1 MSDTIPYTR
10 PTSFEVPEGG
20 LASFLTATVGD
31 WADESL
37 PETGI
42 ATAKAAADQ
51 LAEYGRYE
59 DTYMVHAAEG
69 ETVVPM
75 AVFDEN
81 PKLRASLFRQ
91 MRSMGIDPDR
101 YVVGNELNSI
111 NPVTGQPEFFL
122 KKLFKGLKKA
132 VKSVVKVVKKAAPII
147 LGIGLNMIPGLGA
160 IAAGALSGGISSL
173 AAGGNFK
180 DALKSAA
187 IGGALGGLFKGVQGG
202 IQAKQ
207 AGDTFVSG
215 FGEGVRR
222 GLPGAEL
229 AAQKA
234 GEAAVAQGLKDQTA
248 MLADIGVPG
257 APTTETILRTTGAP
271 AASTASQAAQ
281 TAARLPPANVPSIT
295 ATPAAATAAA
305 APVVT
310 LGTQAVDSAISGA
323 SGAAGVRRTPSEL
336 ELLQTGPQQ
345 PAPVATAQVP
355 GGLVTPENV
364 PAGFRQSVKDA
375 FTSEGGTFIEDMKK
389 AFLPRRVTAA
399 DYLPKNVTA
408 EQAANMASNVPGQS
422 LLEAA
427 EAAASSANAAAGL
440 TEGIGGMVRQFGPGF
455 AAGTGI
461 LAATGGFEQPEM
473 EIPQPYGGVTG
484 KQLLDENPELYRA
497 GRVQYAVPGTTTTAA
512 APTTVYTPY
521 VQLPRAQVAQPAQPV
536 MVSAPIIRQAADGG
550 AMTRENFPRQN
561 GAIDGPGTGTSDDIP
576 AMLSDG
582 EFVFTAKAV
591 RGAGNGSRDNGVRKM
606 YQIMRQFES
615 VA

>member
-1 MSDTIPYTR
+1 MSDTIAYTR
-10 PTSFEVPEGG
+10 PAPFEVPEGG

-31 WADESL
+31 WADENL

-42 ATAKAAADQ
+42 ATAKAAADK

-69 ETVVPM
+69 ETVIPM
-75 AVFDEN
+75 AVFEEN
-81 PKLRASLFRQ
+81 PKLRESLFRQ

-101 YVVGNELNSI
+101 YVIGNELNSI

-229 AAQKA
+229 AAQQA

-248 MLADIGVPG
+248 MMADIGVPG

-271 AASTASQAAQ
+271 AATTASQAAQ
-281 TAARLPPANVPSIT
+281 TAARLPPAGVPSIT
-295 ATPAAATAAA
+295 ATAAAPAAAA
-305 APVVT
+305 APSFADSYVASLSPRVADAAAGTVSGAGSQVT
-310 LGTQAVDSAISGA
+310 TPDASTVTTTQAPSA
-323 SGAAGVRRTPSEL
+323 
-336 ELLQTGPQQ
+336 
-345 PAPVATAQVP
+345 
-355 GGLVTPENV
+355 LVTPENV

-427 EAAASSANAAAGL
+427 EAAAASANAAAGL

-473 EIPQPYGGVTG
+473 EIPQPFGGVTG
-484 KQLLDENPELYRA
+484 QQLLDENPELYRA
-497 GRVQYAVPGTTTTAA
+497 GRVQYAIPGTTTTAA

-550 AMTRENFPRQN
+550 AMTRENFPRKN
-561 GAIDGPGTGTSDDIP
+561 GAIAGPGTGTSDDIP

-591 RGAGNGSRDNGVRKM
+591 RGAGNGDRENGVRKM

>member
-1 MSDTIPYTR
+1 MSDTIAYTR
-10 PTSFEVPEGG
+10 PAPFEVPEGG

-31 WADESL
+31 WANENL

-42 ATAKAAADQ
+42 ATAKAAADK

-81 PKLRASLFRQ
+81 PKLRESLFRQ

-101 YVVGNELNSI
+101 YVIGNEFNSI

-132 VKSVVKVVKKAAPII
+132 VKSVIKVVKKAAPII

-160 IAAGALSGGISSL
+160 IAAGALSGGISTL

-202 IQAKQ
+202 IEAKQ
-207 AGDTFVSG
+207 AGDSFASG
-215 FGEGVRR
+215 FTKGVGR

-248 MLADIGVPG
+248 MMANIGVSG

-271 AASTASQAAQ
+271 AATTASQAAQ
-281 TAARLPPANVPSIT
+281 TAARLAPAGVPSVT
-295 ATPAAATAAA
+295 ATAAA
-305 APVVT
+305 PAAAVVPSFADSYVASLSPRVADAAAGAAAGAGSQVTSPDAPTVT
-310 LGTQAVDSAISGA
+310 TTQAPSA
-323 SGAAGVRRTPSEL
+323 
-336 ELLQTGPQQ
+336 
-345 PAPVATAQVP
+345 
-355 GGLVTPENV
+355 LVTPENV

-399 DYLPKNVTA
+399 DYLPKNITA
-408 EQAANMASNVPGQS
+408 EQAANMASNVPGKS
-422 LLEAA
+422 LLDAA
-427 EAAASSANAAAGL
+427 EAAAKSANAAAGL
-440 TEGIGGMVRQFGPGF
+440 TEGIGGMVRQLGPGF

-484 KQLLDENPELYRA
+484 QQLLDENPELYRA

-521 VQLPRAQVAQPAQPV
+521 VQLPRAPVMQPARPP

>member
-1 MSDTIPYTR
+1 MSDTIAYTR
-10 PTSFEVPEGG
+10 PAPFEVPEGG

-31 WADESL
+31 WANENL

-42 ATAKAAADQ
+42 ATAKAAADK

-81 PKLRASLFRQ
+81 PKLRESLFRQ

-101 YVVGNELNSI
+101 YVIGNEFNSI

-132 VKSVVKVVKKAAPII
+132 VKAVIKVVKKAAPII

-160 IAAGALSGGISSL
+160 IAAGALSGGISTL

-202 IQAKQ
+202 IDAKQ
-207 AGDTFVSG
+207 AGDSFASG
-215 FGEGVRR
+215 FTKGVGR

-248 MLADIGVPG
+248 MMANIGVSG

-271 AASTASQAAQ
+271 AATTASQAAQ
-281 TAARLPPANVPSIT
+281 TAARLPPAAVPSVT
-295 ATPAAATAAA
+295 ATAAA
-305 APVVT
+305 AAPSFADSYVASLSPRVADAAAGAVSGA
-310 LGTQAVDSAISGA
+310 GTQVTSPDAPTVTTTQAPSA
-323 SGAAGVRRTPSEL
+323 
-336 ELLQTGPQQ
+336 
-345 PAPVATAQVP
+345 
-355 GGLVTPENV
+355 LVTPENM

-399 DYLPKNVTA
+399 DFLPEGVSLEKAATTPLGDGRYLLD
-408 EQAANMASNVPGQS
+408 AAKA
-422 LLEAA
+422 AA
-427 EAAASSANAAAGL
+427 ESANAAAGL
-440 TEGIGGMVRQFGPGF
+440 TEGIGGMVRQLGPGF

-484 KQLLDENPELYRA
+484 QQLLDENPELYRV

-521 VQLPRAQVAQPAQPV
+521 VQLPRAPVMQPARPP

>member
-1 MSDTIPYTR
+1 MSDTIAYTR

-31 WADESL
+31 WADENL

-132 VKSVVKVVKKAAPII
+132 VKSVVKVVKKAAPVI

-187 IGGALGGLFKGVQGG
+187 VGGALGGLFKGVQGG

-215 FGEGVRR
+215 FGEGLSR

-229 AAQKA
+229 AAQQA

-248 MLADIGVPG
+248 MMANIGVKG

-271 AASTASQAAQ
+271 VASTASQAAQ
-281 TAARLPPANVPSIT
+281 TAARLPPAGIPSMT
-295 ATPAAATAAA
+295 VTPAATTAAA
-305 APVVT
+305 APVAT

-323 SGAAGVRRTPSEL
+323 SGAAGARRTPSEL

-345 PAPVATAQVP
+345 PAPVATAQIP
-355 GGLVTPENV
+355 GGLVTPENM

-399 DYLPKNVTA
+399 DFLPEGISLEK
-408 EQAANMASNVPGQS
+408 AATTPLGDGF
-422 LLEAA
+422 LLDAA
-427 EAAASSANAAAGL
+427 EAASSANAAAGL

-484 KQLLDENPELYRA
+484 QQLLDENPELYRA

-521 VQLPRAQVAQPAQPV
+521 VQLPRAPVMQPAPPP

-591 RGAGNGSRDNGVRKM
+591 RGAGDGNRDNGVRKM

>member
-1 MSDTIPYTR
+1 MSDTIAYTR
-10 PTSFEVPEGG
+10 PAPFEVPEGG

-31 WADESL
+31 WANENL

-42 ATAKAAADQ
+42 ATAKAAADK

-81 PKLRASLFRQ
+81 PKLRESLFRQ

-101 YVVGNELNSI
+101 YVIGNEFNSI

-132 VKSVVKVVKKAAPII
+132 VKSVIKVVKKAAPII

-160 IAAGALSGGISSL
+160 IAAGALSGGISTL

-202 IQAKQ
+202 IEAKQ
-207 AGDTFVSG
+207 AGDSFASG
-215 FGEGVRR
+215 FTKGVGR

-229 AAQKA
+229 AGQKA

-248 MLADIGVPG
+248 MMANIGVSG

-271 AASTASQAAQ
+271 AATTASQAAQ
-281 TAARLPPANVPSIT
+281 TAARLSPAGVPSVT
-295 ATPAAATAAA
+295 ATAAAPAAATVPSFADSYVASLSPRVADAAA
-305 APVVT
+305 GAAAGAGSQVTSPDAPTVT
-310 LGTQAVDSAISGA
+310 TTQAPSA
-323 SGAAGVRRTPSEL
+323 
-336 ELLQTGPQQ
+336 
-345 PAPVATAQVP
+345 
-355 GGLVTPENV
+355 LVTPENV

-399 DYLPKNVTA
+399 DYLPKNITA
-408 EQAANMASNVPGQS
+408 EQAANMASNVPGKS
-422 LLEAA
+422 LLDAA
-427 EAAASSANAAAGL
+427 EAAAKSANAAAGL
-440 TEGIGGMVRQFGPGF
+440 TEGIGGMVRQLGPGF

-484 KQLLDENPELYRA
+484 QQLLDENPELYRV
-497 GRVQYAVPGTTTTAA
+497 GRVQYAIPGTTTTAA

-521 VQLPRAQVAQPAQPV
+521 VQLPRAPVMQPARPP

>member
-1 MSDTIPYTR
+1 
-10 PTSFEVPEGG
+10 
-20 LASFLTATVGD
+20 
-31 WADESL
+31 
-37 PETGI
+37 
-42 ATAKAAADQ
+42 
-51 LAEYGRYE
+51 
-59 DTYMVHAAEG
+59 
-69 ETVVPM
+69 
-75 AVFDEN
+75 
-81 PKLRASLFRQ
+81 
-91 MRSMGIDPDR
+91 
-101 YVVGNELNSI
+101 
-111 NPVTGQPEFFL
+111 
-122 KKLFKGLKKA
+122 
-132 VKSVVKVVKKAAPII
+132 
-147 LGIGLNMIPGLGA
+147 MIPGLGA
-160 IAAGALSGGISSL
+160 IAAGALSGGISTL

-202 IQAKQ
+202 IEAKQ
-207 AGDTFVSG
+207 AGDSFASG
-215 FGEGVRR
+215 FTKGVGR

-248 MLADIGVPG
+248 MMANIGVSG

-271 AASTASQAAQ
+271 AATTASQAAQ
-281 TAARLPPANVPSIT
+281 TAARLAPAGVPSVT
-295 ATPAAATAAA
+295 ATAAA
-305 APVVT
+305 PAAAVVPSFADSYVASLSPRVADAAAGAAAGAGSQVTSPDAPTVT
-310 LGTQAVDSAISGA
+310 TTQAPSA
-323 SGAAGVRRTPSEL
+323 
-336 ELLQTGPQQ
+336 
-345 PAPVATAQVP
+345 
-355 GGLVTPENV
+355 LVTPENV

-399 DYLPKNVTA
+399 DYLPKNITA
-408 EQAANMASNVPGQS
+408 EQAANMASNVPGKS
-422 LLEAA
+422 LLDAA
-427 EAAASSANAAAGL
+427 EAAAKSANAAAGL
-440 TEGIGGMVRQFGPGF
+440 TEGIGGMVRQLGPGF

-484 KQLLDENPELYRA
+484 QQLLDENPELYRV
-497 GRVQYAVPGTTTTAA
+497 GRVQYAIPGTTTTAA

-521 VQLPRAQVAQPAQPV
+521 VQLPRAPVMQPARPP

>member
-1 MSDTIPYTR
+1 MSDTIAYTR

-81 PKLRASLFRQ
+81 PKLRESLFRQ

-229 AAQKA
+229 AAQQA

-248 MLADIGVPG
+248 MMADIGVSG

-271 AASTASQAAQ
+271 VASTASQAAQ
-281 TAARLPPANVPSIT
+281 TAARLPPAGIPST
-295 ATPAAATAAA
+295 TVTAAA
-305 APVVT
+305 PSAFADSYVASLSPRVADAAAGAAAGAGAQVTSPDAPPVT
-310 LGTQAVDSAISGA
+310 TTQAPSA
-323 SGAAGVRRTPSEL
+323 
-336 ELLQTGPQQ
+336 
-345 PAPVATAQVP
+345 
-355 GGLVTPENV
+355 LVTPENV

-484 KQLLDENPELYRA
+484 QQLLDENPELYRA

>member
-1 MSDTIPYTR
+1 MSDTIAYTR
-10 PTSFEVPEGG
+10 PAPFEVPEGG

-31 WADESL
+31 WANENL

-42 ATAKAAADQ
+42 ATAKAAADK

-81 PKLRASLFRQ
+81 PKLRESLFRQ

-101 YVVGNELNSI
+101 YVIGNEFNSI

-132 VKSVVKVVKKAAPII
+132 VKSVIKVVKKAAPII

-160 IAAGALSGGISSL
+160 IAAGALSGGISTL

-202 IQAKQ
+202 IEAKQ
-207 AGDTFVSG
+207 AGDSFASG
-215 FGEGVRR
+215 FTKGVGR

-248 MLADIGVPG
+248 MMANIGVSG

-271 AASTASQAAQ
+271 AATTASQAAQ
-281 TAARLPPANVPSIT
+281 TAARLAPAGVPSVT
-295 ATPAAATAAA
+295 ATAAA
-305 APVVT
+305 PAAAVVPSFADSYVASLSPRVADAAAGAAAGAGSQVTSPDAPTVT
-310 LGTQAVDSAISGA
+310 TTQAPSA
-323 SGAAGVRRTPSEL
+323 
-336 ELLQTGPQQ
+336 
-345 PAPVATAQVP
+345 
-355 GGLVTPENV
+355 LVTPENV

-399 DYLPKNVTA
+399 DYLPKNITA
-408 EQAANMASNVPGQS
+408 EQAANMASNVPGKS
-422 LLEAA
+422 LLDAA
-427 EAAASSANAAAGL
+427 EAAAKSANAAAGL
-440 TEGIGGMVRQFGPGF
+440 TEGIGGMVRQLGPGF

-484 KQLLDENPELYRA
+484 QQLLDENPELYRV

-521 VQLPRAQVAQPAQPV
+521 VQLPRAPVMQPARPP

>member
-1 MSDTIPYTR
+1 MSDTIAYTR
-10 PTSFEVPEGG
+10 PAPFEVPEGG

-31 WADESL
+31 WADENL

-42 ATAKAAADQ
+42 ATAKAAADK

-69 ETVVPM
+69 ETVIPM
-75 AVFDEN
+75 AVFEEN
-81 PKLRASLFRQ
+81 PKLRESLFRQ

-229 AAQKA
+229 AAQQA

-248 MLADIGVPG
+248 MMADIGVSG

-271 AASTASQAAQ
+271 AATTASQAAQ
-281 TAARLPPANVPSIT
+281 TAARLPPAGVPSVT
-295 ATPAAATAAA
+295 AIAGAPAAA
-305 APVVT
+305 APSFADSYVASLSPRVADAAAGAAAGAGPQVT
-310 LGTQAVDSAISGA
+310 SPDAPPVTTTQAPSA
-323 SGAAGVRRTPSEL
+323 
-336 ELLQTGPQQ
+336 
-345 PAPVATAQVP
+345 
-355 GGLVTPENV
+355 LVTPENV

-399 DYLPKNVTA
+399 DYFPTPEAFEAATA
-408 EQAANMASNVPGQS
+408 EQLALATAKANA
-422 LLEAA
+422 
-427 EAAASSANAAAGL
+427 ANAAAGL

-473 EIPQPYGGVTG
+473 EIPQPFGGVTG
-484 KQLLDENPELYRA
+484 QQLLEENPELYRA
-497 GRVQYAVPGTTTTAA
+497 GRVQYAIPGTTTTAA

-550 AMTRENFPRQN
+550 AMTRENFPRKN
-561 GAIDGPGTGTSDDIP
+561 GAIAGPGTGTSDDIP

-591 RGAGNGSRDNGVRKM
+591 RGAGNGDRENGVRKM

>member
-1 MSDTIPYTR
+1 MSDTIAYTR
-10 PTSFEVPEGG
+10 PAPFEVPEGG

-31 WADESL
+31 WADENL

-42 ATAKAAADQ
+42 ATAKAAADK

-69 ETVVPM
+69 ETVIPM
-75 AVFDEN
+75 AVFEEN
-81 PKLRASLFRQ
+81 PKLRESLFRQ

-229 AAQKA
+229 AAQQA

-248 MLADIGVPG
+248 MMADIGVPG

-271 AASTASQAAQ
+271 AATTASQAAQ
-281 TAARLPPANVPSIT
+281 TAARLPPANVPSVT
-295 ATPAAATAAA
+295 AIAGAPAAA
-305 APVVT
+305 APSFADSYVASLSPRVADAAAGAVSGAGPQVT
-310 LGTQAVDSAISGA
+310 SPDAPPVTTTQAPSA
-323 SGAAGVRRTPSEL
+323 
-336 ELLQTGPQQ
+336 
-345 PAPVATAQVP
+345 
-355 GGLVTPENV
+355 LVTPENV

-427 EAAASSANAAAGL
+427 EAAAASANAAAGL

-473 EIPQPYGGVTG
+473 EVPLPFGGVTG
-484 KQLLDENPELYRA
+484 QQLLDENPELYRA
-497 GRVQYAVPGTTTTAA
+497 GRVQYAIPGTTTTAA

-521 VQLPRAQVAQPAQPV
+521 VQLPRAQVVQPAQPV

-550 AMTRENFPRQN
+550 AMTRENFPRKN
-561 GAIDGPGTGTSDDIP
+561 GAIAGPGTGTSDDIP

-591 RGAGNGSRDNGVRKM
+591 RGAGNGDRENGVRKM

>member
-1 MSDTIPYTR
+1 MSDTIAYTR
-10 PTSFEVPEGG
+10 PAPFEVPEGG

-31 WADESL
+31 WANENL

-42 ATAKAAADQ
+42 ATAKAAADK

-81 PKLRASLFRQ
+81 PKLRESLFRQ

-101 YVVGNELNSI
+101 YVIGNEFNSI

-132 VKSVVKVVKKAAPII
+132 VKSVIKVVKKAAPII

-160 IAAGALSGGISSL
+160 IAAGALSGGISTL

-202 IQAKQ
+202 IEAKQ
-207 AGDTFVSG
+207 AGDSFASG
-215 FGEGVRR
+215 FTKGVGR

-248 MLADIGVPG
+248 MMANIGVSG

-271 AASTASQAAQ
+271 AATTASQAAQ
-281 TAARLPPANVPSIT
+281 TAARLAPAGVPSVT
-295 ATPAAATAAA
+295 ATAAA
-305 APVVT
+305 PAAAVVPSFADSYVASLSPRVADAAAGAAAGAGSQVTSPDAPTVT
-310 LGTQAVDSAISGA
+310 TTQAPSA
-323 SGAAGVRRTPSEL
+323 
-336 ELLQTGPQQ
+336 
-345 PAPVATAQVP
+345 
-355 GGLVTPENV
+355 LVTPENV

-399 DYLPKNVTA
+399 DYLPKNITA
-408 EQAANMASNVPGQS
+408 EQAANMASNVPGKS
-422 LLEAA
+422 LLDAA
-427 EAAASSANAAAGL
+427 EAAAKSANAAAGL
-440 TEGIGGMVRQFGPGF
+440 TEGIGGMVRQLGPGF

-484 KQLLDENPELYRA
+484 QQLLDENPELYRV
-497 GRVQYAVPGTTTTAA
+497 GRVQYAIPGTTTTAA

-521 VQLPRAQVAQPAQPV
+521 VQLPRAPVMQPARPP

>member
-1 MSDTIPYTR
+1 MSDTITYTR
-10 PTSFEVPEGG
+10 PAPFEVPEGG
-20 LASFLTATVGD
+20 LASFLTATIGD
-31 WADESL
+31 WADENL

-42 ATAKAAADQ
+42 ATAKAAADK

-69 ETVVPM
+69 ETVIPM
-75 AVFDEN
+75 AVFEEN
-81 PKLRASLFRQ
+81 PKLRESLFRQ

-101 YVVGNELNSI
+101 YVIGNELNSI

-229 AAQKA
+229 AAQQA
-234 GEAAVAQGLKDQTA
+234 GEAAIAQGLKDQTA
-248 MLADIGVPG
+248 MMADIGVPG
-257 APTTETILRTTGAP
+257 APTTETILRATGAP
-271 AASTASQAAQ
+271 VTSTASQAVQ
-281 TAARLPPANVPSIT
+281 TATKLPPTNVPSMT
-295 ATPAAATAAA
+295 VTPGAATAAV
-305 APVVT
+305 APVAT

-323 SGAAGVRRTPSEL
+323 SGAAGATRTPSEL

-389 AFLPRRVTAA
+389 AFLPRKVTAA
-399 DYLPKNVTA
+399 DYFPTPEAFEAATA
-408 EQAANMASNVPGQS
+408 EQLALATAKANA
-422 LLEAA
+422 
-427 EAAASSANAAAGL
+427 ANAAAGL
-440 TEGIGGMVRQFGPGF
+440 TDGIGGMIRQFGPGF

-473 EIPQPYGGVTG
+473 EIPQPFGGVTG
-484 KQLLDENPELYRA
+484 QQLLEESPELYRA
-497 GRVQYAVPGTTTTAA
+497 GPVRYAIPGTTAPAA
-512 APTTVYTPY
+512 PPTTVFTPY
-521 VQLPRAQVAQPAQPV
+521 VQLPATQV
-536 MVSAPIIRQAADGG
+536 IRQAADGG
-550 AMTRENFPRQN
+550 SMTRENFPRKN
-561 GAIDGPGTGTSDDIP
+561 GAISGPGTGTSDDIP

-591 RGAGNGSRDNGVRKM
+591 RGAGNGDRENGVRKM

>member
-1 MSDTIPYTR
+1 MSDTIAYTR
-10 PTSFEVPEGG
+10 PAPFEVPEGG

-31 WADESL
+31 WANENL

-42 ATAKAAADQ
+42 ATAKAAADK

-81 PKLRASLFRQ
+81 PKLRESLFRQ

-101 YVVGNELNSI
+101 YVIGNEFNSI

-132 VKSVVKVVKKAAPII
+132 VKAVIKVVKKAAPII

-160 IAAGALSGGISSL
+160 IAAGALSGGISTL

-202 IQAKQ
+202 IEAKQ
-207 AGDTFVSG
+207 AGDSFASG
-215 FGEGVRR
+215 FTKGVGR

-248 MLADIGVPG
+248 MMANIGVSG

-271 AASTASQAAQ
+271 AATTASQAAQ
-281 TAARLPPANVPSIT
+281 TAARLPPAAVPSVT
-295 ATPAAATAAA
+295 ATAAA
-305 APVVT
+305 AAPSFADSYVASLSPRVADAAAGAVSGA
-310 LGTQAVDSAISGA
+310 GTQVTSPDAPTVTTTQAPSA
-323 SGAAGVRRTPSEL
+323 
-336 ELLQTGPQQ
+336 
-345 PAPVATAQVP
+345 
-355 GGLVTPENV
+355 LVTPENM

-399 DYLPKNVTA
+399 DFLPEGVSLEKAATTPLGDGRYLLD
-408 EQAANMASNVPGQS
+408 AAKA
-422 LLEAA
+422 AA
-427 EAAASSANAAAGL
+427 ESANAAAGL
-440 TEGIGGMVRQFGPGF
+440 TEGIGGMVRQLGPGF

-484 KQLLDENPELYRA
+484 QQLLDENPELYRV

-521 VQLPRAQVAQPAQPV
+521 VQLPRAPVMQPARPP

>member
-1 MSDTIPYTR
+1 MSDTISYTR
-10 PTSFEVPEGG
+10 PAPFEVPEGG
-20 LASFLTATVGD
+20 VASFLTATVGD
-31 WADESL
+31 WADENL

-42 ATAKAAADQ
+42 ATAKAAADK

-75 AVFDEN
+75 AVFEEN
-81 PKLRASLFRQ
+81 PKLRESLFRQ

-101 YVVGNELNSI
+101 YVIGNELNSI

-132 VKSVVKVVKKAAPII
+132 VKAVVKVVKKAAPII

-160 IAAGALSGGISSL
+160 IAAGALSGGISTL

-215 FGEGVRR
+215 FGEGLSR

-229 AAQKA
+229 AAQQA
-234 GEAAVAQGLKDQTA
+234 GEAAVAQGLKDQAA
-248 MLADIGVPG
+248 MMAQVPSG
-257 APTTETILRTTGAP
+257 APTTETILRATGAP
-271 AASTASQAAQ
+271 VATTASQAVQ
-281 TAARLPPANVPSIT
+281 TAARLPPAGVPSVT
-295 ATPAAATAAA
+295 ATVAAPAAAA
-305 APVVT
+305 APSAFADSYVASLSPRVADAAAGAVSGAGSQVT
-310 LGTQAVDSAISGA
+310 SPDVSPVTTTQAPSA
-323 SGAAGVRRTPSEL
+323 
-336 ELLQTGPQQ
+336 
-345 PAPVATAQVP
+345 
-355 GGLVTPENV
+355 LVTPENM

-427 EAAASSANAAAGL
+427 EAAAASANAAAGL
-440 TEGIGGMVRQFGPGF
+440 TGGIGGMVRQFGPGF

-473 EIPQPYGGVTG
+473 EEIPQPFGGVTG
-484 KQLLDENPELYRA
+484 QQLLEENPELYRA
-497 GRVQYAVPGTTTTAA
+497 GSVQYAIPGTTAPAA
-512 APTTVYTPY
+512 PPTTVFTPY
-521 VQLPRAQVAQPAQPV
+521 VRLPANQV
-536 MVSAPIIRQAADGG
+536 IRQAADGG
-550 AMTRENFPRQN
+550 SMTRENFPRKN
-561 GAIDGPGTGTSDDIP
+561 GAIAGPGTGTSDDIP

-591 RGAGNGSRDNGVRKM
+591 RGAGNGDRENGVRKM

>member
-1 MSDTIPYTR
+1 MSDTIAYTR
-10 PTSFEVPEGG
+10 PAPFEVPEGG

-31 WADESL
+31 WADENL

-42 ATAKAAADQ
+42 ATAKAAADK

-69 ETVVPM
+69 ETVIPM
-75 AVFDEN
+75 AVFEEN
-81 PKLRASLFRQ
+81 PKLRESLFRQ

-101 YVVGNELNSI
+101 YVIGNELNSI

-229 AAQKA
+229 AAQQA

-248 MLADIGVPG
+248 MMADIGVSG

-271 AASTASQAAQ
+271 AATTASQAAQ
-281 TAARLPPANVPSIT
+281 TAARLPPAGVPSIT
-295 ATPAAATAAA
+295 ATPATATAAA
-305 APVVT
+305 APVAT

-345 PAPVATAQVP
+345 PAPVATAQIP
-355 GGLVTPENV
+355 GGLVTPENM

-399 DYLPKNVTA
+399 DFLPEGVSLEKAATTPLGDGRYLLD
-408 EQAANMASNVPGQS
+408 AAKA
-422 LLEAA
+422 AA
-427 EAAASSANAAAGL
+427 ESANAAAGL

-484 KQLLDENPELYRA
+484 QQLLDENPELYRA
-497 GRVQYAVPGTTTTAA
+497 GRVQYAIPGTTTTAA

-550 AMTRENFPRQN
+550 AMTRENFPRKN
-561 GAIDGPGTGTSDDIP
+561 GAIAGPGTGTSDDIP

-591 RGAGNGSRDNGVRKM
+591 RGAGNGDRDNGVRKM

>member
-1 MSDTIPYTR
+1 MSDTIAYTR
-10 PTSFEVPEGG
+10 PAPFEVPEGG

-31 WADESL
+31 WADENL

-42 ATAKAAADQ
+42 ATAKAAADK

-69 ETVVPM
+69 ETVIPM
-75 AVFDEN
+75 AVFEEN
-81 PKLRASLFRQ
+81 PKLRESLFRQ

-101 YVVGNELNSI
+101 YVIGNELNSI

-229 AAQKA
+229 AAQQA

-248 MLADIGVPG
+248 MMADIGVSG

-271 AASTASQAAQ
+271 AATTASQAAQ
-281 TAARLPPANVPSIT
+281 TAARLPPAGVPSVT
-295 ATPAAATAAA
+295 ATAAA
-305 APVVT
+305 PAAAAPSFADSYVASLSPRVADAAAGAAAGAGSQVT
-310 LGTQAVDSAISGA
+310 SPDVSPVTTTQAPSA
-323 SGAAGVRRTPSEL
+323 
-336 ELLQTGPQQ
+336 
-345 PAPVATAQVP
+345 
-355 GGLVTPENV
+355 LVTPENV

-427 EAAASSANAAAGL
+427 EAAAASANAAAGL

-473 EIPQPYGGVTG
+473 EVPLPYGGVTG
-484 KQLLDENPELYRA
+484 QQLLDENPELYRA
-497 GRVQYAVPGTTTTAA
+497 GRVQYAIPGTTTTAA

-550 AMTRENFPRQN
+550 AMTRENFPRKN
-561 GAIDGPGTGTSDDIP
+561 GAIAGPGTGTSDDIP

-591 RGAGNGSRDNGVRKM
+591 RGAGNGDRDNGVRKM

>member
-1 MSDTIPYTR
+1 MSDTIAYTR
-10 PTSFEVPEGG
+10 PAPFEVPEGG

-31 WADESL
+31 WADENL

-42 ATAKAAADQ
+42 ATAKAAADK

-69 ETVVPM
+69 ETVIPM
-75 AVFDEN
+75 AVFEEN
-81 PKLRASLFRQ
+81 PKLRESLFRQ

-101 YVVGNELNSI
+101 YVIGNELNSI

-229 AAQKA
+229 AAQQA
-234 GEAAVAQGLKDQTA
+234 GEAAIAQGLKDQTA
-248 MLADIGVPG
+248 MMADIGVPG
-257 APTTETILRTTGAP
+257 APTTETILRATGAP
-271 AASTASQAAQ
+271 VTSTASQAVQ
-281 TAARLPPANVPSIT
+281 TATKLPPTNVPSIT
-295 ATPAAATAAA
+295 ATAAAPAAAVGPSFADLYVASLSPRVADAAA
-305 APVVT
+305 GAVSGAGSQVTTPDVDVPPVT
-310 LGTQAVDSAISGA
+310 TTQAP
-323 SGAAGVRRTPSEL
+323 T
-336 ELLQTGPQQ
+336 
-345 PAPVATAQVP
+345 
-355 GGLVTPENV
+355 GLVTPENV

-389 AFLPRRVTAA
+389 AFLPRKVTAA
-399 DYLPKNVTA
+399 DYFPTPEAFEAATA
-408 EQAANMASNVPGQS
+408 EQLALATAKANA
-422 LLEAA
+422 
-427 EAAASSANAAAGL
+427 ANAAAGL
-440 TEGIGGMVRQFGPGF
+440 TDGIGGMIRQFGPGF

-473 EIPQPYGGVTG
+473 EIPQPFGGVTG
-484 KQLLDENPELYRA
+484 QQLLEESPELYRA
-497 GRVQYAVPGTTTTAA
+497 GPVRYAIPGTTAPAA
-512 APTTVYTPY
+512 PPTTVFTPY
-521 VQLPRAQVAQPAQPV
+521 VQLPATQV
-536 MVSAPIIRQAADGG
+536 IRQAADGG
-550 AMTRENFPRQN
+550 SMTRENFPRKN
-561 GAIDGPGTGTSDDIP
+561 GAISGPGTGTSDDIP

-591 RGAGNGSRDNGVRKM
+591 RGAGNGDRENGVRKM

>member
-1 MSDTIPYTR
+1 MSDTIAYTR
-10 PTSFEVPEGG
+10 PAPFEVPEGG

-31 WADESL
+31 WADENL

-42 ATAKAAADQ
+42 ATAKAAADK

-69 ETVVPM
+69 ETVIPM
-75 AVFDEN
+75 AVFEEN
-81 PKLRASLFRQ
+81 PKLRESLFRQ

-101 YVVGNELNSI
+101 YVIGNELNSI

-229 AAQKA
+229 AAQQA

-248 MLADIGVPG
+248 MMADIGVPG

-271 AASTASQAAQ
+271 AASTAAQ
-281 TAARLPPANVPSIT
+281 TAARLPPANVPSVT
-295 ATPAAATAAA
+295 ATVAAPAAAA
-305 APVVT
+305 APS
-310 LGTQAVDSAISGA
+310 AFADSYVA
-323 SGAAGVRRTPSEL
+323 SLSPRIADAA
-336 ELLQTGPQQ
+336 
-345 PAPVATAQVP
+345 APVAGSELTKPKPDVSPVTTTQAP
-355 GGLVTPENV
+355 SALVTPENV

-427 EAAASSANAAAGL
+427 EAAAASANAAAGL

-473 EIPQPYGGVTG
+473 EVPLPYGGVTG
-484 KQLLDENPELYRA
+484 KQLLEENPELYRA
-497 GRVQYAVPGTTTTAA
+497 GRVQYAIPGTTTTAA

-550 AMTRENFPRQN
+550 AMTRENFPRKN
-561 GAIDGPGTGTSDDIP
+561 GAIAGPGTGTSDDIP

-591 RGAGNGSRDNGVRKM
+591 RGAGNGNRDNGVRKM

>member
-1 MSDTIPYTR
+1 MSDTIAYTR
-10 PTSFEVPEGG
+10 PAPFEVPEGG

-31 WADESL
+31 WADENL

-42 ATAKAAADQ
+42 ATAKAAADK

-69 ETVVPM
+69 ETVIPM
-75 AVFDEN
+75 AVFEEN
-81 PKLRASLFRQ
+81 PKLRESLFRQ

-101 YVVGNELNSI
+101 YVIGNELNSI

-229 AAQKA
+229 AAQQA

-248 MLADIGVPG
+248 MMADIGVSG

-271 AASTASQAAQ
+271 AATTASQAAQ
-281 TAARLPPANVPSIT
+281 TAARLPPAGVPSIT
-295 ATPAAATAAA
+295 ATPATATAAA
-305 APVVT
+305 APVAT

-345 PAPVATAQVP
+345 PAPVATAQIP
-355 GGLVTPENV
+355 GGLVTPENM

-399 DYLPKNVTA
+399 DFLPEGVSLEKAATTPLGDGRYLLD
-408 EQAANMASNVPGQS
+408 AAKA
-422 LLEAA
+422 AA
-427 EAAASSANAAAGL
+427 ESANAAAGL

-473 EIPQPYGGVTG
+473 EIPQPFGGVTG
-484 KQLLDENPELYRA
+484 QQLLDKNPELYRA
-497 GRVQYAVPGTTTTAA
+497 GRVQYAIPGTTTTAA

-550 AMTRENFPRQN
+550 AMTRENFPRKN
-561 GAIDGPGTGTSDDIP
+561 GAIAGPGTGTSDDIP

-591 RGAGNGSRDNGVRKM
+591 RGAGNGDRDNGVRKM

>member
-1 MSDTIPYTR
+1 MSDTIAYTR

-215 FGEGVRR
+215 FGEGLSR

-248 MLADIGVPG
+248 MMANIGVSG

-271 AASTASQAAQ
+271 AATTASQAAQ
-281 TAARLPPANVPSIT
+281 TAARLPPAGIPSMT
-295 ATPAAATAAA
+295 VTPGAATAAA
-305 APVVT
+305 APVAT
-310 LGTQAVDSAISGA
+310 LGTQAVDSVISGA
-323 SGAAGVRRTPSEL
+323 SGAAGSQVTSPDAPPVTTTQAPS
-336 ELLQTGPQQ
+336 
-345 PAPVATAQVP
+345 
-355 GGLVTPENV
+355 GLVTPENV

-389 AFLPRRVTAA
+389 AFLPRKVTAA

-408 EQAANMASNVPGQS
+408 EQAANIASNVPGQS

-473 EIPQPYGGVTG
+473 EIPLPYGGVTG
-484 KQLLDENPELYRA
+484 QQLLDENPELYRA

-521 VQLPRAQVAQPAQPV
+521 VQLPRAPVMQPAPPP

>member
-1 MSDTIPYTR
+1 MSDTIAYTR

-91 MRSMGIDPDR
+91 MRSMGIDPER

-187 IGGALGGLFKGVQGG
+187 VGGALGGLFKGVQGG

-229 AAQKA
+229 AAQQA

-248 MLADIGVPG
+248 MMADIGVSG

-271 AASTASQAAQ
+271 AATTASQAAQ
-281 TAARLPPANVPSIT
+281 TAARLPPAGVPFVT
-295 ATPAAATAAA
+295 ATPAAAVPSFADSYVASLSPRVADAAA
-305 APVVT
+305 GAVSGA
-310 LGTQAVDSAISGA
+310 GTQVTSPDAPTVTTTQAPSA
-323 SGAAGVRRTPSEL
+323 
-336 ELLQTGPQQ
+336 
-345 PAPVATAQVP
+345 
-355 GGLVTPENV
+355 LVTPENM

-399 DYLPKNVTA
+399 DFLPEGISLEK
-408 EQAANMASNVPGQS
+408 AATTPLGDGF
-422 LLEAA
+422 LLDAA
-427 EAAASSANAAAGL
+427 EAAAASANAAAGL

-461 LAATGGFEQPEM
+461 LAATGGFEQPDM

-521 VQLPRAQVAQPAQPV
+521 VQLPRAPVMQPAPPP

-591 RGAGNGSRDNGVRKM
+591 RGAGNGDRDNGVRKM

>member
-1 MSDTIPYTR
+1 MSDTLAYTR
-10 PTSFEVPEGG
+10 PAPFEVPEGG
-20 LASFLTATVGD
+20 LASFLTSTTGD
-31 WADESL
+31 WADDVV

-42 ATAKAAADQ
+42 ASVKSAADK
-51 LAEYGRYE
+51 LAQYGRYE
-59 DTYMVHAAEG
+59 DAYMVHAAEG
-69 ETVVPM
+69 ETVIPM

-81 PKLRASLFRQ
+81 PRLKESLYQQ
-91 MRSMGIDPDR
+91 MRSMGIDPER

-187 IGGALGGLFKGVQGG
+187 VGGALGGLFKGVQGG

-229 AAQKA
+229 AAQQA
-234 GEAAVAQGLKDQTA
+234 GEAVIAEGLEDQARA
-248 MLADIGVPG
+248 MANVPSG
-257 APTTETILRTTGAP
+257 SPMTQKIV
-271 AASTASQAAQ
+271 QQ
-281 TAARLPPANVPSIT
+281 TAAAGARPPPVGIPSIT
-295 ATPAAATAAA
+295 ATAPAPAAASPSFADSYVASLSPRVADAAA
-305 APVVT
+305 GAGAGAGSQVT
-310 LGTQAVDSAISGA
+310 
-323 SGAAGVRRTPSEL
+323 P
-336 ELLQTGPQQ
+336 P
-345 PAPVATAQVP
+345 PTAQTTS
-355 GGLVTPENV
+355 LVTPKNV

-389 AFLPRRVTAA
+389 AFLPRKVTAA
-399 DYLPKNVTA
+399 DYLPKNITTD
-408 EQAANMASNVPGQS
+408 QAANMASSVPGQS

-461 LAATGGFEQPEM
+461 LAATGGFEQPDM

-521 VQLPRAQVAQPAQPV
+521 VQLPRAPVMQPAPPP

-550 AMTRENFPRQN
+550 AMTRENFPRKN
-561 GAIDGPGTGTSDDIP
+561 GAIAGPGTGTSDDIP

-591 RGAGNGSRDNGVRKM
+591 RGAGNGDRDNGVRKM

>member
-1 MSDTIPYTR
+1 MSDTIAYTR

-215 FGEGVRR
+215 FGEGLSR

-229 AAQKA
+229 SAQKA

-248 MLADIGVPG
+248 MMADIGVKG

-271 AASTASQAAQ
+271 AATTASQAAQ
-281 TAARLPPANVPSIT
+281 TAASLPPAGIPSMT
-295 ATPAAATAAA
+295 VTPGAATAAA
-305 APVVT
+305 APVAT

-345 PAPVATAQVP
+345 PAPVATAQIP
-355 GGLVTPENV
+355 GGLVTPENM

-399 DYLPKNVTA
+399 DYFPTTEAFEAATA
-408 EQAANMASNVPGQS
+408 EQLTLATAKAT
-422 LLEAA
+422 A
-427 EAAASSANAAAGL
+427 ANAAAGL

-473 EIPQPYGGVTG
+473 EIPLPYGGVTG
-484 KQLLDENPELYRA
+484 QQLLDENPELYRA
-497 GRVQYAVPGTTTTAA
+497 GSVQYAVPGTTTTAA

-521 VQLPRAQVAQPAQPV
+521 VQLPRAPVMQPAPPP

-591 RGAGNGSRDNGVRKM
+591 RGAGDGNRDNGVRKM

>member
-1 MSDTIPYTR
+1 MSDTIAHTR

-132 VKSVVKVVKKAAPII
+132 VKAVVKVVKKAAPII

-160 IAAGALSGGISSL
+160 IAAGALSGGISTL

-202 IQAKQ
+202 IDAKQ
-207 AGDTFVSG
+207 AGDSFASG
-215 FGEGVRR
+215 FTKGVGR

-248 MLADIGVPG
+248 MMANIGVSG

-271 AASTASQAAQ
+271 AATTASQAAQ
-281 TAARLPPANVPSIT
+281 TAARLSPAGVPSVT
-295 ATPAAATAAA
+295 ATAAA
-305 APVVT
+305 PAAAAVPSFADSYVASLSPRVADAAAGAAAGAGSQVTSPDAPPVT
-310 LGTQAVDSAISGA
+310 TTQAPSA
-323 SGAAGVRRTPSEL
+323 
-336 ELLQTGPQQ
+336 
-345 PAPVATAQVP
+345 
-355 GGLVTPENV
+355 LVTPENM

-375 FTSEGGTFIEDMKK
+375 FTPEGGTFIEDMKK

-399 DYLPKNVTA
+399 DYLPKNITA
-408 EQAANMASNVPGQS
+408 EQAANMASNVPGKS
-422 LLEAA
+422 LLDAA

-455 AAGTGI
+455 AAGTGL

-484 KQLLDENPELYRA
+484 QQLLDENPELYRA

-521 VQLPRAQVAQPAQPV
+521 VQLPRAPVMQPAPPP

-591 RGAGNGSRDNGVRKM
+591 RGAGDGNRDNGVRKM

>member
-1 MSDTIPYTR
+1 MSDTIAYTR

-215 FGEGVRR
+215 FGEGLSR

-248 MLADIGVPG
+248 MMADIGVKG

-271 AASTASQAAQ
+271 VASTASQAA
-281 TAARLPPANVPSIT
+281 ARLPPAGIPSMT
-295 ATPAAATAAA
+295 VTPGAATPAAA
-305 APVVT
+305 PVAT
-310 LGTQAVDSAISGA
+310 LGTQAVDSVISGA
-323 SGAAGVRRTPSEL
+323 SGAAGSQVTPQEV
-336 ELLQTGPQQ
+336 T
-345 PAPVATAQVP
+345 PVTTTPPSA
-355 GGLVTPENV
+355 LVTPENM
-364 PAGFRQSVKDA
+364 PAGFRESIKDA

-399 DYLPKNVTA
+399 DFLPEGISLEK
-408 EQAANMASNVPGQS
+408 AATTPLGDGF

-484 KQLLDENPELYRA
+484 QQLLDENPELYRA

-521 VQLPRAQVAQPAQPV
+521 VQLPRAPVMQPAPPP

>member
-1 MSDTIPYTR
+1 MSDTIAYTR

-187 IGGALGGLFKGVQGG
+187 VGGALGGLFKGVQGG

-229 AAQKA
+229 AAQQA

-248 MLADIGVPG
+248 MMADIGVSG

-271 AASTASQAAQ
+271 AATTASQAAQ
-281 TAARLPPANVPSIT
+281 TAARLPPAGIPST
-295 ATPAAATAAA
+295 TVTAAA
-305 APVVT
+305 PSAF
-310 LGTQAVDSAISGA
+310 ADSYVA
-323 SGAAGVRRTPSEL
+323 SLSPRVADAAAAGVGAGAGSQVTPQEV
-336 ELLQTGPQQ
+336 T
-345 PAPVATAQVP
+345 PVTTTPPSA
-355 GGLVTPENV
+355 LVTPENM

-399 DYLPKNVTA
+399 DFLPEGISLEK
-408 EQAANMASNVPGQS
+408 AATTPLGDGF
-422 LLEAA
+422 LLDAA

-473 EIPQPYGGVTG
+473 EIPLPYGGVTG
-484 KQLLDENPELYRA
+484 QQLLDENPELYRA

-521 VQLPRAQVAQPAQPV
+521 VQLPRAPVMQPAPPP

-591 RGAGNGSRDNGVRKM
+591 RGAGNGNRDNGVRKM